1 MQNRNRKM
9 VKKNYRRNEKIYTIL
24 LMLMFMSGVEENI
37 LLKKKKKRVI
47 INMTPKILSQN
58 PNPKKHLSPK
68 A

>member
-1 MQNRNRKM
+1 M
-9 VKKNYRRNEKIYTIL
+9 VKNNYRRNEKIYMVL

-37 LLKKKKKRVI
+37 SLKKKKRVI

>member
-9 VKKNYRRNEKIYTIL
+9 VKNNYRRNEKIYTVL
-24 LMLMFMSGVEENI
+24 LMLTFMSGVEENI
-37 LLKKKKKRVI
+37 LLKKKKRVI

>member
-1 MQNRNRKM
+1 MQNRNRKI
-9 VKKNYRRNEKIYTIL
+9 VKNNYRRNEKIYVVL

-37 LLKKKKKRVI
+37 SLKKKKRVI

-58 PNPKKHLSPK
+58 PIPKKHLSPK